1 MCWWISDLDFS
12 CSTSLLVAMPDA
24 SRIRSKVYFVFFE
37 GGTSGL
43 VDGIAALNGTTRQKS
58 NFKPA
63 EKTVLEV
70 LDTDGQILQKE
81 AAKLEYL
88 EDREIQKQTVE
99 VYVNRRLT
107 AVNYKHDYEILTPAM
122 LNIRAKLPRECHAAG
137 STDGQSIGKCTGENA
152 PCPFGPMAT
161 AIRNLVNP
169 SSDLPPVPYT
179 LGARIAAGSF
189 GYVYEAVQS
198 GDQVVAVKMTRGAY
212 RSQRALQ
219 QTLHEVLVHE
229 YIGNSSAYICGL
241 IDVYFDPT
249 KRSGVNSSGF
259 HLVFPRMTNDLRG
272 YLGSKAATARS
283 ARWVAYSLLEAIS
296 HVHAKGI
303 IHADISFKNVLVLA
317 KSPNDALHLC
327 QVQLADFGAAVLMN
341 DRRACPGKDEGV
353 YKQTLPY
360 RAPEVALGDHQFTK
374 VVDEWSVGVILYE
387 ILLGESLFDASSEIA
402 LINSMF
408 RFAGSAAMEANFGN
422 DSDRFLRR
430 YSNGEGVRLLVII
443 ILL

>member
-1 MCWWISDLDFS
+1 MKKERIRKE
-12 CSTSLLVAMPDA
+12 
-24 SRIRSKVYFVFFE
+24 RIRSNVYFIFFE
-37 GGTSGL
+37 GGAAGL
-43 VDGIAALNGTTRQKS
+43 VDGIAALNGASRQKS
-58 NFKPA
+58 NWLPA

-70 LDTDGQILQKE
+70 LDTDGEIIQKE
-81 AAKLEYL
+81 AAKIEYI
-88 EDREIQKQTVE
+88 EKREMQRQTVE
-99 VYVNRRLT
+99 VFVNRRLT
-107 AVNYKHDYEILTPAM
+107 AVNYKHDYKILTPAQ
-122 LNIRAKLPRECHAAG
+122 LNIRDNLPRECHAAG
-137 STDGQSIGKCTGENA
+137 STDGQSIGKCTGETA

-229 YIGNSSAYICGL
+229 YIGNSSAYICAL
-241 IDVYFDPT
+241 IDVYLDTT

-272 YLGSKAATARS
+272 YLASKATTARS

-296 HVHAKGI
+296 HIHAKRI
-303 IHADISFKNVLVLA
+303 IHADISFKNILVLA

-327 QVQLADFGAAVLMN
+327 QVQLADFGAAVFMN
-341 DRRACPGKDEGV
+341 DRPACSRKDEAV

-360 RAPEVALGDHQFTK
+360 RAPEVALGDHHFSE

-387 ILLGESLFDASSEIA
+387 ILLGTSLFDASSEIA

-422 DSDRFLRR
+422 DSARFLRR
-430 YSNGEGVRLLVII
+430 YSKGELI
-443 ILL
+443 